1 MIIHPVEKAA
11 DKEGVRLSARIEFE
25 AGDAPAVDTL
35 WYEFLD
41 CDEAFFSGGAD
52 GFVTALLLLA
62 MARGEDLRVRGA
74 LSSRL
79 LQGLT
84 EYQRVFHAWFP
95 GRFACVAIECEGVRE
110 PHSGGIPA
118 GVGAA
123 FSGGVDSSFTLL
135 SHLPADADGARGAI
149 DYALFVHGMDI
160 PLHDAD
166 TFAVASQRYHDEL
179 AALGVRL
186 LTARTNV
193 RQFVDVLPWELMHGT
208 ALGSVALM
216 LDRLLGRFYIPAS
229 FSNDDLLPWGS
240 HPLTDPLMSTDTLE
254 VIHDGCALRV
264 DKIARVANWAPAR
277 SWLRVCWER
286 PDARRNCCR
295 CYNCVLTMASLDIA
309 GHLADC
315 ATFPEALDRS
325 RIRGLRLPEEEL
337 RETKMIIARAE
348 VAGRHELASDLRSVL
363 RASRRRLALRR
374 LRQRIG
380 GLKHALSRR
389 RRPGTSADISS
400 PPDLP

>member
-1 MIIHPVEKAA
+1 MIIHPVEKAT

-35 WYEFLD
+35 WYEFPG
-41 CDEAFFSGGAD
+41 CDQAFFSGGAE
-52 GFVTALLLLA
+52 GFATAMLLLA
-62 MARGEDLRVRGA
+62 MARGEDVRVRGI
-74 LSSRL
+74 LSPRL
-79 LQGLT
+79 LHGLN

-95 GRFACVAIECEGVRE
+95 GRFARVAIECEGLRE
-110 PHSGGIPA
+110 PPSGDVPA

-149 DYALFVHGMDI
+149 DYALFIHGMDI
-160 PLHDAD
+160 PLYDED
-166 TFAVASQRYHDEL
+166 TFVVASQRYQSQL
-179 AALGVRL
+179 AALDIRL

-216 LDRLLGRFYIPAS
+216 ADRLLRRLYIPAS
-229 FSNDDLLPWGS
+229 FPYTELAPWGS

-254 VIHDGCALRV
+254 VLHDGCSARV
-264 DKIARVANWAPAR
+264 DKIIKVANWAPAR

-286 PDARRNCCR
+286 PDALQNCCR
-295 CYNCVLTMASLDIA
+295 CYKCVLTMVSLDVA
-309 GHLADC
+309 GHLEVC
-315 ATFPEALDRS
+315 VTFPQTLERS
-325 RIRGLRLPEEEL
+325 QVSGLRLPEQEL
-337 RETKMIIARAE
+337 RETETIVLRAE
-348 VAGRHELASDLRSVL
+348 AAGRHELASDLRAAL

-380 GLKHALSRR
+380 ALKHAMSRR
-389 RRPGTSADISS
+389 GRSGSSAEISS
-400 PPDLP
+400 PPGPL

>member
-11 DKEGVRLSARIEFE
+11 YKEGVRLSARIEFE

-35 WYEFLD
+35 WYEFRD

-62 MARGEDLRVRGA
+62 MARSEDLRVRGV
-74 LSSRL
+74 LSARL

-84 EYQRVFHAWFP
+84 EYQRIFHAWFP
-95 GRFACVAIECEGVRE
+95 GRFAPVAIECEGVRDA
-110 PHSGGIPA
+110 PPGDIPA
-118 GVGAA
+118 CVGAA
-123 FSGGVDSSFTLL
+123 FSGGVDSSFTLS
-135 SHLPADADGARGAI
+135 SHLPSDAERMHGAI
-149 DYALFVHGMDI
+149 DCALFIHGMDI
-160 PLHDAD
+160 PLHDEH
-166 TFAVASQRYHDEL
+166 TFAVASQRYHSQL
-179 AALGVRL
+179 AALGIRL

-208 ALGSVALM
+208 ALGSAALM
-216 LDRLLGRFYIPAS
+216 ADRLLRRFYIPAS
-229 FSNDDLLPWGS
+229 FPYTELAPWGS

-254 VIHDGCALRV
+254 VLHDGCVARV
-264 DKIARVANWAPAR
+264 DKIIKVANWAPAR

-286 PDARRNCCR
+286 PDALQNCCR
-295 CYNCVLTMASLDIA
+295 CYKCVLTMVSLDVA

-315 ATFPEALDRS
+315 VTFQETLERS
-325 RIRGLRLPEEEL
+325 QVRGLRLPEQEL
-337 RETKMIIARAE
+337 RETETIVLRAE
-348 VAGRHELASDLRSVL
+348 ATGRHELASDLRVAL

-380 GLKHALSRR
+380 ALTHTLSRR
-389 RRPGTSADISS
+389 GRSGTSAEISS
-400 PPDLP
+400 PPGTP